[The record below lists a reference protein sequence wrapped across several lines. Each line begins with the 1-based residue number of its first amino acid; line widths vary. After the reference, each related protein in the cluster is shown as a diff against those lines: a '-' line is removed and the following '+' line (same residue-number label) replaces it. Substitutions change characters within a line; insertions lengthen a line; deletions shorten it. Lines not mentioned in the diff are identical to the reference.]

1 MSRRSSYSDT
11 VTGEY
16 DDNIRQILVDKHDG
30 SKLHRIL
37 LNIIKNELTSRQKE
51 IIMLYYFKGMNICEI
66 AEMKN
71 ITPQAV
77 SAMIIRARKKIF
89 DYMKYIF

>member
-1 MSRRSSYSDT
+1 MARRSSYSDT
-11 VTGEY
+11 STGKY
-16 DDNIRQILVDKHDG
+16 DDNIRRLLGEKHEG
-30 SKLHRIL
+30 SKLRKIL
-37 LNIIKNELTSRQKE
+37 LNIIKNELTRRQKE
-51 IIMLYYFKGMNICEI
+51 IIVLYYFKDMNVCEI

-71 ITPQAV
+71 VTPQAV